1 MSDRPVL
8 RIIRGD
14 YPVRH
19 LPIPKVSSYPKGT
32 DMSTKNGSNSKNP
45 LTPTTVK
52 IATLTG
58 AAKDDV
64 FMLSEGTGNY
74 ELDVLAN
81 DPGSAKLYSLAQVSG
96 LSKEQ
101 FPISTFVNLS
111 GGLTQFAPTSDG
123 SIARDGFSIGGGTV
137 SIEDGKL
144 IYANDNAQS
153 MRGGETLTETFTY
166 TIRMANGALSQAT
179 ASFTIVGENDDAT
192 IDGDSDGLVKA
203 GGESSEVTGQLKVSD
218 IDHGEDRFADLADGA
233 LKGTYGSFDF
243 DVMTGNWKYVLDNN
257 SSRVQSLAEGEIVI
271 EELVVTSFD
280 GTATQTISVQIIG
293 KDASQDGLGDASS
306 AVPRYVV
313 NHGQNFVNGI
323 WLIEGFEDNAILH
336 FAGTEYLGFKVLDAN
351 SDGILDTVISAYKEN
366 GSHAGHLEIILD
378 GYSNF
383 NPDTQVQ
390 VSGNNFVS

>member
-1 MSDRPVL
+1 
-8 RIIRGD
+8 
-14 YPVRH
+14 
-19 LPIPKVSSYPKGT
+19 
-32 DMSTKNGSNSKNP
+32 MSTKNGSNSKNP

-64 FMLSEGTGNY
+64 FTLSEGTGTY

-101 FPISTFVNLS
+101 FPLSTFVTLS
-111 GGLTQFAPTSDG
+111 GGLTQFAPVSDG
-123 SIARDGFSIGGGTV
+123 SMTPAGFTLGGGTV
-137 SIEDGKL
+137 SIQGGKL

-153 MRGGETLTETFTY
+153 LRGGETLTETFTY
-166 TIRMANGALSQAT
+166 TIQMANGALSQAT

-192 IDGDSDGLVKA
+192 IDGDSEGLVKA
-203 GGESSEVTGQLKVSD
+203 DGESSEVTGQLKVSD
-218 IDHGEDRFADLADGA
+218 VDHGEDRFADLADGA

-243 DVMTGNWKYVLDNN
+243 NVMTGEWKYVLDN
-257 SSRVQSLAEGEIVI
+257 SSSDVQRLAKGETVF

-280 GTATQTISVQIIG
+280 GTATKTISVEIVG
-293 KDASQDGLGDASS
+293 KDDAKDGLSGASS
-306 AVPRYVV
+306 AVSRYIV

-323 WLIEGFEDNAILH
+323 WSIKGFEDNAVLQ

-351 SDGILDTVISAYKEN
+351 DDGIDDTVISAYKEN
-366 GSHAGHLEIILD
+366 GSHAGFLEIILE
-378 GYSNF
+378 GYSSF
-383 NPDTQVQ
+383 NEDTQVQ